1 MSVRALSGLDFGS
14 ADFGSAEMVFSALSR
29 AEDRISRLDERA
41 RGCGFTEGWRARAD
55 VRAAV
60 AAMWAEGE
68 GVHPEDLILHDLG
81 SDARIPDPVVIRAR
95 GLLQARR
102 KAQQGGA
109 ELLSWAGVAWLTGL
123 ARQTPPPGARPSSR
137 IEGAPPSR
145 IGYGG
150 LEAFFEHLAKGES
163 DTPRAGVEDCL
174 GVLDTPEVPPL
185 LMAAA
190 LLEAWR
196 LVDPMP
202 KQRSLGA
209 LVAGIFLRAAGR
221 FSIGLFPLEVAFRR
235 RSIPPRMDWASLAER
250 LAFWLGLMEL
260 AADLELD
267 ELTRLGH
274 QKALI
279 ERKASGARRSNRG
292 PEFAALAV
300 ASPVVTTESIA
311 LALGITPQAS
321 LQLVRRMGGT
331 LQEITGR
338 ARYRVWRL

>member
-1 MSVRALSGLDFGS
+1 MNARALSRLDFGS
-14 ADFGSAEMVFSALSR
+14 ADTGSAERVFAALAT

-41 RGCGFTEGWRARAD
+41 RGCGFTEGWRGRAD

-60 AAMWAEGE
+60 AAMAAEGE
-68 GVHPEDLILHDLG
+68 VVHPEDLILHDLG
-81 SDARIPDPVVIRAR
+81 SDTRIPDPVVIRAR

-109 ELLSWAGVAWLTGL
+109 ELLSWAGVAWLTGR
-123 ARQTPPPGARPSSR
+123 ARQTPPPGGRPSTR
-137 IEGAPPSR
+137 IEGAPASR
-145 IGYGG
+145 IGYLG
-150 LEAFFEHLAKGES
+150 LEAFFEQLAKGES
-163 DTPRAGVEDCL
+163 DTPRTGVEDCL

-196 LVDPMP
+196 LVDPLP
-202 KQRSLGA
+202 KHRSLGS
-209 LVAGIFLRAAGR
+209 LVAAIFLRAAGR
-221 FSIGLFPLEVAFRR
+221 FSTGLFPLEVAFRR
-235 RSIPPRMDWASLAER
+235 RSVPPRMDWASLPDR
-250 LAFWLGLMEL
+250 MIFWLGQMEL

-279 ERKASGARRSNRG
+279 ERRASGGRRSSRA
-292 PEFAALAV
+292 PELAALAV
-300 ASPVVTTESIA
+300 AASVITTESIA

-321 LQLVRRMGGT
+321 LQLVRRMGGA
-331 LQEITGR
+331 LHEITGR